1 MKDALFG
8 EWGRGVVELEQPRP
22 QSTVPEFQG
31 AAGGTSDFI
40 NYHAAPT
47 LTVNCRN
54 QYFDTMKAG
63 EDAVS
68 GSEGVYGMSGGYF
81 DPQALTP
88 QQQASMRAAAHL
100 TEGVAGIS
108 TFATVMNEEIAQR
121 PDHRWRRGTPH
132 QQEEMHSFLC
142 PSNEHLN
149 SYHAAA
155 RNAHAEQ
162 VDESGV
168 AGTRA
173 HRITINAERGTPPR
187 RAKSGLGGGHGRES
201 GGWSGGGEL
210 AGDHPPRGEERDRA
224 AAEHADRAAAA
235 DRPAGSRYSAQQQ
248 LVHNGSLHPT
258 PYPLPPPPTP
268 HPKP

>member
-1 MKDALFG
+1 MVPHATPKSGKDALLLLTAHCLLLTAYCSLLTTHCFLLTAYYRLLAYSYVQVKDALFG
-8 EWGRGVVELEQPRP
+8 EWGRGVVELEQPKP

-31 AAGGTSDFI
+31 AAGGTSNFI

-81 DPQALTP
+81 DPKALTP
-88 QQQASMRAAAHL
+88 QQQASMQAAARL

-132 QQEEMHSFLC
+132 QQEEMHS
-142 PSNEHLN
+142 
-149 SYHAAA
+149 
-155 RNAHAEQ
+155 
-162 VDESGV
+162 
-168 AGTRA
+168 
-173 HRITINAERGTPPR
+173 
-187 RAKSGLGGGHGRES
+187 
-201 GGWSGGGEL
+201 
-210 AGDHPPRGEERDRA
+210 
-224 AAEHADRAAAA
+224 
-235 DRPAGSRYSAQQQ
+235 
-248 LVHNGSLHPT
+248 
-258 PYPLPPPPTP
+258 
-268 HPKP
+268 

>member
-1 MKDALFG
+1 MVPHATPKSGKDALLLLTAHCLLLTAHCLLLTAHCLLLTAYCLLLTAYYRLLAYSYVQVKDALFG
-8 EWGRGVVELEQPRP
+8 EWGRGVVELEQPKP

-31 AAGGTSDFI
+31 AAGGTSNFI

-81 DPQALTP
+81 DPKALTP
-88 QQQASMRAAAHL
+88 QQQASMQAAARL

-132 QQEEMHSFLC
+132 QQEEMHS
-142 PSNEHLN
+142 
-149 SYHAAA
+149 
-155 RNAHAEQ
+155 
-162 VDESGV
+162 
-168 AGTRA
+168 
-173 HRITINAERGTPPR
+173 
-187 RAKSGLGGGHGRES
+187 
-201 GGWSGGGEL
+201 
-210 AGDHPPRGEERDRA
+210 
-224 AAEHADRAAAA
+224 
-235 DRPAGSRYSAQQQ
+235 
-248 LVHNGSLHPT
+248 
-258 PYPLPPPPTP
+258 
-268 HPKP
+268 

>member
-1 MKDALFG
+1 MVPHATPKSGKDALLLLTAHCLLLTAHCLLLTAHCLLLTAHCFLLTASYRLLAYSYVQVKDALFG
-8 EWGRGVVELEQPRP
+8 EWGRGVVELEQPKP

-31 AAGGTSDFI
+31 AAGGTSNFI

-81 DPQALTP
+81 DPKALTP
-88 QQQASMRAAAHL
+88 QQQASMQAAARL

-132 QQEEMHSFLC
+132 QQEEMHS
-142 PSNEHLN
+142 
-149 SYHAAA
+149 
-155 RNAHAEQ
+155 
-162 VDESGV
+162 
-168 AGTRA
+168 
-173 HRITINAERGTPPR
+173 
-187 RAKSGLGGGHGRES
+187 
-201 GGWSGGGEL
+201 
-210 AGDHPPRGEERDRA
+210 
-224 AAEHADRAAAA
+224 
-235 DRPAGSRYSAQQQ
+235 
-248 LVHNGSLHPT
+248 
-258 PYPLPPPPTP
+258 
-268 HPKP
+268 

>member
-1 MKDALFG
+1 ML
-8 EWGRGVVELEQPRP
+8 
-22 QSTVPEFQG
+22 EFQG
-31 AAGGTSDFI
+31 AAGGTSNFI

-81 DPQALTP
+81 DPKALTP
-88 QQQASMRAAAHL
+88 QQQASMSAAARL

-149 SYHAAA
+149 SFHAAGTA
-155 RNAHAEQ
+155 AHEAQ
-162 VDESGV
+162 VDEPG
-168 AGTRA
+168 
-173 HRITINAERGTPPR
+173 
-187 RAKSGLGGGHGRES
+187 
-201 GGWSGGGEL
+201 
-210 AGDHPPRGEERDRA
+210 
-224 AAEHADRAAAA
+224 
-235 DRPAGSRYSAQQQ
+235 
-248 LVHNGSLHPT
+248 
-258 PYPLPPPPTP
+258 
-268 HPKP
+268 

>member
-1 MKDALFG
+1 M
-8 EWGRGVVELEQPRP
+8 ELEQPKP

-31 AAGGTSDFI
+31 AAGGTSNFI

-81 DPQALTP
+81 DPKALTP
-88 QQQASMRAAAHL
+88 QQQASMQAAARL

-132 QQEEMHSFLC
+132 QQEEMHS
-142 PSNEHLN
+142 
-149 SYHAAA
+149 
-155 RNAHAEQ
+155 
-162 VDESGV
+162 
-168 AGTRA
+168 
-173 HRITINAERGTPPR
+173 
-187 RAKSGLGGGHGRES
+187 
-201 GGWSGGGEL
+201 
-210 AGDHPPRGEERDRA
+210 
-224 AAEHADRAAAA
+224 
-235 DRPAGSRYSAQQQ
+235 
-248 LVHNGSLHPT
+248 
-258 PYPLPPPPTP
+258 
-268 HPKP
+268 

>member
-1 MKDALFG
+1 MSREVLPHATPKLGRSRTLTAHFTSHCLLLTTYRLLLTSYCFPLLTSLLPAHHYAQVKDALFG
-8 EWGRGVVELEQPRP
+8 EWGRGVVELEQPKP

-31 AAGGTSDFI
+31 AAGGTSNFI

-81 DPQALTP
+81 DPKALTP
-88 QQQASMRAAAHL
+88 QQQASMQAAARL

-132 QQEEMHSFLC
+132 QQEEMHS
-142 PSNEHLN
+142 
-149 SYHAAA
+149 
-155 RNAHAEQ
+155 
-162 VDESGV
+162 
-168 AGTRA
+168 
-173 HRITINAERGTPPR
+173 
-187 RAKSGLGGGHGRES
+187 
-201 GGWSGGGEL
+201 
-210 AGDHPPRGEERDRA
+210 
-224 AAEHADRAAAA
+224 
-235 DRPAGSRYSAQQQ
+235 
-248 LVHNGSLHPT
+248 
-258 PYPLPPPPTP
+258 
-268 HPKP
+268 